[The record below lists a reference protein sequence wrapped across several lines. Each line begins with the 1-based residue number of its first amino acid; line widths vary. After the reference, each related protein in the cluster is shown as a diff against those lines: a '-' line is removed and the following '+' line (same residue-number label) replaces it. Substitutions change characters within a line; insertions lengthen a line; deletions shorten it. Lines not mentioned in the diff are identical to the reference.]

1 MKYDCIVIGG
11 GASGVMAA
19 LSVRRHY
26 PDFKILLLEKEFQL
40 LRKVKASGNGRCN
53 LSNRNI
59 KSDNYF
65 SLQSGKS
72 AKQKFLQTAFNI
84 FSYPDTVEFFGSLG
98 IPLRLDQSDR
108 AYPYSEQASSVVL
121 TLTQALSETKID
133 VLLQAKVS
141 RIKSLDNF
149 IELTVEPFKTVKEKR
164 HFAYLTSAQTF
175 QCEKLIV
182 ACGSKAAENLGGTD
196 SGYQLLEEYATISE
210 LRPGLVPLNLIMDE
224 KAKLLVGQR
233 FKGSAKLLLNNT
245 ILAQSSGEFLFVE
258 NGLSGIAA
266 MELARF
272 LPQADQANQ
281 DDNSNKANKAT
292 KARKGTK
299 DIIDTKD
306 RRDIEDIIV
315 ELDFVPDYQLS
326 EIEEYLI
333 NRRKI
338 LSEQKQKFSAVG
350 IVKENISDYLVQ
362 RAGTI
367 KNLASLMKSTS
378 FIVDGSKGFSAAQI
392 TVGGVCLSQ
401 IWMPSLA
408 LKSQPNIYVCGELI
422 DIDGKTGGFNL
433 QWAWTSGFIA
443 GQLRDSF

>member
-19 LSVRRHY
+19 LSVCRHY
-26 PDFKILLLEKEFQL
+26 PNCKILILEKEFQL
-40 LRKVKASGNGRCN
+40 LRKVEASGNGRCN

-59 KSDNYF
+59 KSENYY
-65 SLQSGKS
+65 SLQAGKS

-84 FSYPDTVEFFGSLG
+84 FSYADTIEFFGGLG
-98 IPLRLDQSDR
+98 VPLRFDHSGR

-121 TLTQALSETKID
+121 TLTQALIKSKIE
-133 VLLQAKVS
+133 VLLQAEVVQ
-141 RIKSLDNF
+141 IKSIDKSL
-149 IELTVEPFKTVKEKR
+149 ELTVEPYKTVKQKR
-164 HFAYLTSAQTF
+164 HFAYLNSAQTF
-175 QCEKLIV
+175 QCKKLIV
-182 ACGSKAAENLGGTD
+182 ACGSKAARNLGGTD
-196 SGYQLLEEYATISE
+196 SGYQLLEDYAAISE

-224 KAKLLVGQR
+224 KAQSLAGQR
-233 FKGSAKLLLNNT
+233 FKGSARLLFKNKVLTQN
-245 ILAQSSGEFLFVE
+245 SGEFLFVAG
-258 NGLSGIAA
+258 GLSGIAA

-272 LPQADQANQ
+272 LPQDNQANQ
-281 DDNSNKANKAT
+281 ET
-292 KARKGTK
+292 
-299 DIIDTKD
+299 
-306 RRDIEDIIV
+306 IV

-326 EIEEYLI
+326 EMEDFLF

-338 LSEQKQKFSAVG
+338 LAGQNNDFSAVG
-350 IVKENISDYLVQ
+350 IVKEKISDYLVQ

-367 KNLASLMKSTS
+367 KNLAPLMKSTS
-378 FIVDGSKGFSAAQI
+378 FKVDGSKGFPAAQI
-392 TVGGVCLSQ
+392 TAGGVCLSQ